1 MFLAPARSALDVVK
15 VQFTGKLT
23 YNNKGEL
30 YIDGAGDPEYFG
42 QPSPAIDEA
51 WMDLIGRMILV
62 FLPFFF
68 ESCITWD
75 FQPSTLKSMQK
86 KRLHLEGHTAILK
99 MGSNLCIPFSS
110 PHVCD
115 GKITKPNCL
124 AQMCF
129 TVSTVW

>member
-68 ESCITWD
+68 RILHNVGLSAKHFEIDAKEAATFGGSYSHPQNGIQFVYTFFLSSC
-75 FQPSTLKSMQK
+75 L
-86 KRLHLEGHTAILK
+86 
-99 MGSNLCIPFSS
+99 
-110 PHVCD
+110 
-115 GKITKPNCL
+115 
-124 AQMCF
+124 
-129 TVSTVW
+129 